1 MFSTKEIRWFFH
13 TEVQSISNWFEENG
27 YTFENTEART
37 DYYLTVIEK
46 EDIGIKLRENN
57 IEVKHRTKRSEKEKL
72 TNQAEGYFEKY
83 VKWSFSSAEDD
94 SLTHEITKEEKYDW
108 LPVRKERLGFKL
120 KKDVHGNIIRVGL
133 DEYPS
138 FGCQIE
144 YTRLKIKDE
153 VKFTFALEWFGEEEL
168 NFDLSLLSEIL
179 GKHELQTED
188 SMGYAEFLK
197 DL

>member
-1 MFSTKEIRWFFH
+1 M
-13 TEVQSISNWFEENG
+13 
-27 YTFENTEART
+27 
-37 DYYLTVIEK
+37 
-46 EDIGIKLRENN
+46 
-57 IEVKHRTKRSEKEKL
+57 
-72 TNQAEGYFEKY
+72 
-83 VKWSFSSAEDD
+83 
-94 SLTHEITKEEKYDW
+94 
-108 LPVRKERLGFKL
+108 
-120 KKDVHGNIIRVGL
+120 GL